1 MRPGAERGTIQYQL
15 SPPCITR
22 MCLSYRRS
30 AFAYDSYFSDLA
42 RCAYNLTEQPSEPT
56 TYSFTQLTM
65 AINDLTI
72 NPTQVSSFSHSAT
85 HPPLTLS
92 LVCRELV
99 TDPTSDEAGAGA
111 GPTFQGGRDAKRA
124 LNAGAGVVEARPGIL
139 EGTNIPP
146 LSNDEPEF
154 GESFTEHAPS
164 NKSSTAPAGT
174 ASTISG
180 GAKIALGTVT
190 GNQETL
196 DQGRQ
201 EYYGE
206 NRQQDIFNGLR
217 QTHRHEF
224 YETDDRL
231 TLSVFVRNANPDQ
244 VSVKFTNDSVSHKT
258 LCLSQLTVCAL
269 KVDFSYGDQHL
280 YLSPLRAG
288 IDPAQSGYRVGKV
301 KVEIW
306 LAKLVH
312 GRWGTL
318 VSSGSAHL
326 PNSKGLP
333 LQSSAAPSSTQPN
346 TSNKKNWD
354 SIVAGIPLDGDK
366 TLQDDPNAGGDAALN
381 TFFQQIYGNADEDT
395 RRAMLKSY
403 TESGGTSLSTNWDE
417 VRKGK
422 VEVKPPSGSEYK
434 PWG

>member
-1 MRPGAERGTIQYQL
+1 
-15 SPPCITR
+15 
-22 MCLSYRRS
+22 
-30 AFAYDSYFSDLA
+30 
-42 RCAYNLTEQPSEPT
+42 
-56 TYSFTQLTM
+56 M

-72 NPTQVSSFSHSAT
+72 NPTQGTDVYEGVANPTSSSTSTDPKRDNF
-85 HPPLTLS
+85 
-92 LVCRELV
+92 V

-124 LNAGAGVVEARPGIL
+124 LNAGAGVVEARPGII

-154 GESFTEHAPS
+154 GAPS

-190 GNQETL
+190 ARLCLNIWIFPSPNPRPISPTMAEP
-196 DQGRQ
+196 RQ
-201 EYYGE
+201 V
-206 NRQQDIFNGLR
+206 
-217 QTHRHEF
+217 RHEF

-244 VSVKFTNDSVSHKT
+244 VSVKFTNDS
-258 LCLSQLTVCAL
+258 
-269 KVDFSYGDQHL
+269 VDFSYGDQHL

-318 VSSGSAHL
+318 VSSGSA
-326 PNSKGLP
+326 PGLP

-395 RRAMLKSY
+395 KRAMLKSY

>member
-1 MRPGAERGTIQYQL
+1 MAEPR
-15 SPPCITR
+15 
-22 MCLSYRRS
+22 
-30 AFAYDSYFSDLA
+30 
-42 RCAYNLTEQPSEPT
+42 
-56 TYSFTQLTM
+56 
-65 AINDLTI
+65 
-72 NPTQVSSFSHSAT
+72 QV
-85 HPPLTLS
+85 
-92 LVCRELV
+92 
-99 TDPTSDEAGAGA
+99 
-111 GPTFQGGRDAKRA
+111 
-124 LNAGAGVVEARPGIL
+124 
-139 EGTNIPP
+139 
-146 LSNDEPEF
+146 
-154 GESFTEHAPS
+154 
-164 NKSSTAPAGT
+164 
-174 ASTISG
+174 
-180 GAKIALGTVT
+180 
-190 GNQETL
+190 
-196 DQGRQ
+196 
-201 EYYGE
+201 
-206 NRQQDIFNGLR
+206 
-217 QTHRHEF
+217 RHEF

-244 VSVKFTNDSVSHKT
+244 
-258 LCLSQLTVCAL
+258 
-269 KVDFSYGDQHL
+269 VDFSYGDQHL

-318 VSSGSAHL
+318 VSSGSA
-326 PNSKGLP
+326 PGLP

-395 RRAMLKSY
+395 KRAMLKSY